1 MVRAE
6 LRRQEID
13 WENTNIHISKEELER
28 EQAHEEAIK
37 QTKQYLNRNFPRFYT
52 VNNVYYETE
61 VFNDEAGMY
70 EVLHVDHILIGDQAM
85 YVIKTVNFPENAE
98 LYGSS
103 TAKTWHYTMNQDEKE
118 TCSRRVSNADR
129 ENQRCREYMQQLAE
143 ETAGVEI
150 PTIGI
155 VNVTGLTEEAMHM
168 NLDLGHHVVPITDL
182 ADKIRHYEKTI
193 DNERVVYDNS
203 DRLVRKFKEEEVY
216 DNIVPQIRDVELKHR
231 IYMKLSQTHG

>member
-13 WENTNIHISKEELER
+13 WENTNIHISKEDLER

-85 YVIKTVNFPENAE
+85 YVIKTVNFP
-98 LYGSS
+98 G
-103 TAKTWHYTMNQDEKE
+103 KKV
-118 TCSRRVSNADR
+118 CSRRVSNIDR

-155 VNVTGLTEEAMHM
+155 VNVMGLTEEAMHM
-168 NLDLGHHVVPITDL
+168 NLDLGHHVVSITDL
-182 ADKIRHYEKTI
+182 AEKIRYYEKTI
-193 DNERVVYDNS
+193 DSDRIVYDNS

-216 DNIVPQIRDVELKHR
+216 DNIVPQIRDVELKYR
-231 IYMKLSQTHG
+231 VYMKLSDRT

>member
-85 YVIKTVNFPENAE
+85 YVIKTVNFP
-98 LYGSS
+98 G
-103 TAKTWHYTMNQDEKE
+103 KE
-118 TCSRRVSNADR
+118 AGSRRVNNADR

-182 ADKIRHYEKTI
+182 ADKIRYYEKTI
-193 DNERVVYDNS
+193 DSNRVVYDNS

-231 IYMKLSQTHG
+231 VYMKLSNE

>member
-13 WENTNIHISKEELER
+13 WENTNIHISKEDLER

-37 QTKQYLNRNFPRFYT
+37 QTKQYLNRNFPKFYT

-85 YVIKTVNFPENAE
+85 YVIKTVNFS
-98 LYGSS
+98 G
-103 TAKTWHYTMNQDEKE
+103 KKV
-118 TCSRRVSNADR
+118 CSRRVSNADR

-168 NLDLGHHVVPITDL
+168 NLDLGHHVVPITGL

-231 IYMKLSQTHG
+231 IYMKLSQIHG